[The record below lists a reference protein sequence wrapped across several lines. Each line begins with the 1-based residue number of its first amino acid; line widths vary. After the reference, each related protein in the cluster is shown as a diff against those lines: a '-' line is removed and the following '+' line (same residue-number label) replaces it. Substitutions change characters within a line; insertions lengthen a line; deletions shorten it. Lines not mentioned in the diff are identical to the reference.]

1 MCVQAE
7 PIRVVVTGAAGQI
20 AYSLLYSI
28 AKGDVFGKD
37 QVRLSSGCIS
47 CSRPALWHLA
57 AARLHNGL
65 AMNKAWPCLR
75 DASMP
80 SEGSSAPTQGFCSK
94 VENGETKTNVF
105 CCQGRQCSSAIARTT
120 SNSPQYFFCS
130 LKVFMPVCPGA
141 QLDFGCVSLLL
152 LVFFV
157 FLSMKVAFKL
167 F

>member
-1 MCVQAE
+1 M
-7 PIRVVVTGAAGQI
+7 VVTGAAGQI

-65 AMNKAWPCLR
+65 TMNKAWSCRR

-80 SEGSSAPTQGFCSK
+80 SEGSSALRQGFCSK
-94 VENGETKTNVF
+94 VGNGETKTNVF
-105 CCQGRQCSSAIARTT
+105 CCQGRQCSSVIARTT
-120 SNSPQYFFCS
+120 SKSPQYFFC
-130 LKVFMPVCPGA
+130 FCYI
-141 QLDFGCVSLLL
+141 LLL
-152 LVFFV
+152 KFFCECVLEHNWILVVCHYNCFLFF
-157 FLSMKVAFKL
+157 
-167 F
+167 